1 MLNEEGCES
10 PSSEWLI
17 WTRYAKFNTHVFVF
31 ILFDCLF
38 VVVVVLKETERK
50 SIELDGLEGAGRS
63 WGRGKCDQ
71 NTLYEKIFLVLKK

>member
-1 MLNEEGCES
+1 
-10 PSSEWLI
+10 
-17 WTRYAKFNTHVFVF
+17 
-31 ILFDCLF
+31 LF

-71 NTLYEKIFLVLKK
+71 NTLYEKIFFTVKINNNFLQLKIQQH